1 MEDAV
6 VLAKAVAG
14 AQSFSGASLAARLRL
29 YESARWKRWFKLTV
43 RASLMGMALQWEN
56 GFVCRMRNL
65 FMEKLYNPNH
75 FLDHTEYDCTAAKLR
90 A

>member
-29 YESARWKRWFKLTV
+29 YESARWKRWFPLTV
-43 RASLMGMALQWEN
+43 RASLMGTALQLEN
-56 GFVCRMRNL
+56 ELVCRVRN
-65 FMEKLYNPNH
+65 FVVEKLYDPDH
-75 FLDHTEYDCTAAKLR
+75 FFDHTEYDCTAVELDA
-90 A
+90 